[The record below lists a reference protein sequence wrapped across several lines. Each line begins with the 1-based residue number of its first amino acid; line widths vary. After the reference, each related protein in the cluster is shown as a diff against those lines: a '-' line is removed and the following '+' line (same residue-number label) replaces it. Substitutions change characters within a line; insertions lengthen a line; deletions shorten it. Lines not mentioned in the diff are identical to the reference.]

1 MLLILIPLHFSLLLF
16 SSSKFST
23 PTIILPLSP
32 KMVRSYCLKSSIVN
46 SSAPAEF
53 CVYIYS
59 DSLPFIQKFGGRHE
73 TMPKTVDT
81 IKVLVLLTE
90 AMIEDRPQTRHSS
103 VERFDLD
110 LDRYEERLIWILT
123 ILIQLNK
130 NNYKIF
136 QNIFVYSKVN
146 MKIKI
151 ILKLKSKPSNCKIKK
166 KKKNLHWP
174 DWLYRLTVIQFDL
187 PGPIRVSKRIT
198 QPTA

>member
-1 MLLILIPLHFSLLLF
+1 M
-16 SSSKFST
+16 
-23 PTIILPLSP
+23 
-32 KMVRSYCLKSSIVN
+32 
-46 SSAPAEF
+46 
-53 CVYIYS
+53 
-59 DSLPFIQKFGGRHE
+59 
-73 TMPKTVDT
+73 
-81 IKVLVLLTE
+81 
-90 AMIEDRPQTRHSS
+90 EDRPQTRHSS

-166 KKKNLHWP
+166 KKTKIYI
-174 DWLYRLTVIQFDL
+174 DQIDFTV
-187 PGPIRVSKRIT
+187 
-198 QPTA
+198 